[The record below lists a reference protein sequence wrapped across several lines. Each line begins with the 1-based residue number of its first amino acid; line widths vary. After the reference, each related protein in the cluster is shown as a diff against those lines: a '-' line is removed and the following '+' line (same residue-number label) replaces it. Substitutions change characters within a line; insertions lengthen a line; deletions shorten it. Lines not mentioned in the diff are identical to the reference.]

1 MLLMKIWM
9 LRRQTAI
16 YFILIIFLFL
26 ITGFYEVYTRNSFTF
41 SWVLLQI
48 LGLVL
53 AVYCIRFIL
62 ASRWYM
68 KHDRIRRRI
77 LTEYTRMVFRQH
89 YKISRLSELES
100 EILKYI
106 QHHLSLEEIIS
117 RTGLTHHRLFAHIIN
132 IQQKLEIA
140 PEEGLLEFN
149 LADEIL

>member
-16 YFILIIFLFL
+16 YFTVIIFLFL
-26 ITGFYEVYTRNSFTF
+26 VTGFYEVYTRNSFTF

-68 KHDRIRRRI
+68 KHDQIRRRI
-77 LTEYTRMVFRQH
+77 LTEYTRIVFRQH
-89 YKISRLSELES
+89 YKVSRLSELES
-100 EILKYI
+100 EILRYI
-106 QHHLSLEEIIS
+106 HHHLSLEEIIF
-117 RTGLTHHRLFAHIIN
+117 RTGLTYHRLFAHIVN
-132 IQQKLEIA
+132 IQQKLEIS

-149 LADEIL
+149 LADEIF